1 MIPFWVHWTI
11 HFETYFGVICGSWV
25 GSNCGVWRA
34 RNAYFVNPL
43 REKKNGEVTQNDDP
57 LREKKNSKYASQR
70 SLPASQRATLPVS
83 KQAEGP
89 ASTPAS

>member
-1 MIPFWVHWTI
+1 V
-11 HFETYFGVICGSWV
+11 
-25 GSNCGVWRA
+25 
-34 RNAYFVNPL
+34 
-43 REKKNGEVTQNDDP
+43 KKKIGELTQNEDP
-57 LREKKNSKYASQR
+57 LREKKKSKYASQR